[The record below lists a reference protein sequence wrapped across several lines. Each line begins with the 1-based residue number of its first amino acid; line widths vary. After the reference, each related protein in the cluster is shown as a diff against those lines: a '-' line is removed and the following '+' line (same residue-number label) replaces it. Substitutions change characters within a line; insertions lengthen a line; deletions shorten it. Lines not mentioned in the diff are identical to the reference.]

1 MINVSPDFYPKLG
14 FEHLRSPKGWQSVQ
28 LRVKHPYS
36 YDLYVYI
43 FLKCQVL
50 WYKRYR
56 NIVWVQVCLRYE
68 GSLLYDY
75 LG

>member
-14 FEHLRSPKGWQSVQ
+14 FEHLRSPKVWQSAQ
-28 LRVKHPYS
+28 FRVKHQYS

-43 FLKCQVL
+43 FFKCQVL
-50 WYKRYR
+50 WYKRYK
-56 NIVWVQVCLRYE
+56 NIVWVQVFLRYE